1 VQQLVSRIVE
11 YGISEVSGQIRLNI
25 LTKIRDNAGNN
36 YFRAWLE
43 NISAMDITRDWL
55 KAGAAVNADNQVLE
69 TVMPLL
75 HVCFLRFISILHLII
90 FSLRYLS
97 SPADILSNDLMARD
111 GQIADRLPFT
121 GDTLVSSKIGK
132 IVRKLAKDAPIPGEY

>member
-1 VQQLVSRIVE
+1 
-11 YGISEVSGQIRLNI
+11 
-25 LTKIRDNAGNN
+25 
-36 YFRAWLE
+36 
-43 NISAMDITRDWL
+43 MDITRDWL

-75 HVCFLRFISILHLII
+75 HVCFLRFISHFASHHFFIFFCVIFHLPLT
-90 FSLRYLS
+90 SCQMT
-97 SPADILSNDLMARD
+97 LMARD

-121 GDTLVSSKIGK
+121 GETLVSSKIGK